1 MEAAYFASSYLN
13 AGSPQCA
20 CIFVVDAGLVPDH
33 PVHGENIRQSKRG
46 AAGDKT

>member
-1 MEAAYFASSYLN
+1 MEAAHLRSSYLN
-13 AGSPQCA
+13 AGSPQNA
-20 CIFVVDAGLVPDH
+20 FILVVDARLVRDH